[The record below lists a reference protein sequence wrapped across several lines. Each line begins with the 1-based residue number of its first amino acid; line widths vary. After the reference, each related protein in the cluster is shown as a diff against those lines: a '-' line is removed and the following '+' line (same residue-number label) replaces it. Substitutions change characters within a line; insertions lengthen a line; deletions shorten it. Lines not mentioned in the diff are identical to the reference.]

1 MLLLPPRESTLV
13 HDGGMVTMTMTTV
26 MTRVAALVVRRIP
39 RRARRRRIAVLVV
52 AVGVRH
58 WDCAVAA
65 IWGRRRLG
73 WRLNYRPA
81 EAKVVILSLLLR
93 LQSLKNV

>member
-1 MLLLPPRESTLV
+1 MLLLPPRVSTLV

-26 MTRVAALVVRRIP
+26 TTRVAALVVRRIP

-73 WRLNYRPA
+73 WRLNYLVPR
-81 EAKVVILSLLLR
+81 KVVILSLLLR
-93 LQSLKNV
+93 LQSLINV